1 MDDAT
6 RAQAQKVVRPLVDVA
21 FSDTGAAEAAAQA
34 LLSCYDGSRF
44 HLCVR
49 DLCLLD
55 DSHYR
60 AALLVIRLRI
70 EKGIEPHELFD
81 DEELFPKLCKR
92 WGTQLHVISRGEQY
106 GC

>member
-1 MDDAT
+1 MDAAFK
-6 RAQAQKVVRPLVDVA
+6 AQGQKVVQPLVDLA
-21 FSDTGAAEAAAQA
+21 FTDTGAAEAAAQV
-34 LLSCYDGSRF
+34 LLSCYDGSRY

-55 DSHYR
+55 DKHYQ

-81 DEELFPKLCKR
+81 DTELFSKLCKR
-92 WGTQLHVISRGEQY
+92 WDTQLNVISRGEQY
-106 GC
+106 EC